1 MFIWV
6 EGDDDE
12 RFFENIMKPKLQKKY
27 NFVETRR
34 YAALKKEKI
43 DNFLKSI
50 KAMGADYIYMID
62 INNSPCVTAKK
73 QETQNKFKNIEGE
86 RIMVVIKEIESWYLA
101 GLGNAQAN
109 KFNIRNIS
117 ETDTITKEQFNRL
130 IPRKFDSRIDFML
143 EILKFFSIEIAK
155 QKNRSFRYCIE
166 KYNCEASENVGN
178 AGTDF
183 LEGFMTRF

>member
-1 MFIWV
+1 MGYKRLFIWV
-6 EGDDDE
+6 EGEDDR
-12 RFFENIMKPKLQKKY
+12 RFFEKIMVPKLQRKY
-27 NFVETRR
+27 NFVKTRR

-50 KAMGADYIYMID
+50 KAMGADYIYVTD

-73 QETQNKFKNIEGE
+73 REIQNKLKNIEGE

-101 GLGNAQAN
+101 GLD
-109 KFNIRNIS
+109 NIASRKLGIRTYNV
-117 ETDTITKEQFNRL
+117 TDDITKEQFNSL
-130 IPRKFDSRIDFML
+130 IPKRYDSRIDFML
-143 EILKFFSIEIAK
+143 EILKIFSIEIAK

-178 AGTDF
+178 GV
-183 LEGFMTRF
+183 